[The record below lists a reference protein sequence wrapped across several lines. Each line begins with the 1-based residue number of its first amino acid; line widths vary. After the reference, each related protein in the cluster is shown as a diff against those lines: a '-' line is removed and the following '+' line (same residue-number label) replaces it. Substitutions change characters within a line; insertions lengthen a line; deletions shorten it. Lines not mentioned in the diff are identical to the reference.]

1 MRQKQ
6 RTGSALQ
13 RYFSRDSLYL
23 PAIPKVQLALL
34 AGLALM
40 AFVLP
45 LTTSERLA
53 VVVSAGVLAGLTWS
67 TLNHVRRR

>member
-23 PAIPKVQLALL
+23 PTILKAQLALV
-34 AGLALM
+34 

-45 LTTSERLA
+45 LSPSERWA
-53 VVVSAGVLAGLTWS
+53 VVASAGVLAGLTWS
-67 TLNHVRRR
+67 TSNHVRRR